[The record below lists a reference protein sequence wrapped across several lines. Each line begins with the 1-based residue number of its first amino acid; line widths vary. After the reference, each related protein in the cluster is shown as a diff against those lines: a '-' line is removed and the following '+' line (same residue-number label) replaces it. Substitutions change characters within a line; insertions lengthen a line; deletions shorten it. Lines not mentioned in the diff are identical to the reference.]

1 MLRRFVLDAGD
12 FVWMEFSPQ
21 VGHEQVGHRPALVL
35 SPAGYNSKT
44 RTKVCCPMINQI
56 KGSPFKVITHADGF
70 YGAALSD
77 QVRNIDWHTHKAT
90 PKGKESA
97 DELDEVRARISVLPG
112 I

>member
-44 RTKVCCPMINQI
+44 RTRVCCPMIN
-56 KGSPFKVITHADGF
+56 
-70 YGAALSD
+70 